1 MTLKVT
7 YVDVTFIMKEPKSK
21 TREMQYILIAMST
34 AMPMGAQTST
44 AFHVTVH
51 LPSKGALH

>member
-7 YVDVTFIMKEPKSK
+7 YVDVTFIMKDPKSK

-34 AMPMGAQTST
+34 AMGAQPST